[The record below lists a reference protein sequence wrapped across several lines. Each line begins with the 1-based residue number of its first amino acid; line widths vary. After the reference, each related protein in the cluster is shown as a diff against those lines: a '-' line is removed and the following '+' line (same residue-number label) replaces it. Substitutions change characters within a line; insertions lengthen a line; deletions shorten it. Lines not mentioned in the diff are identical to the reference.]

1 MAINQ
6 TQHPPTDGRP
16 VPEADE
22 RWSAA
27 EHRPAA
33 GTGAPQHPEEAPRRR
48 PTALEQAGGVRGLI
62 YSALPVLAFVIGNN
76 IGGLK
81 TAIIAAFAL
90 SVVIAAERLLRKESI
105 MPAVGGV
112 FGVAIAAGISWWT
125 GSAKD
130 YFLIGIWSNL
140 AAALVFGIS
149 VLARRPLA
157 GVLWNS
163 MTGKGTAWQEDPRSR
178 RDFSIATIVL
188 TVIFAARFAVQQYLY
203 EADEVGTLGTAKI
216 IMGYPL
222 LAVGLLAVAWAARA
236 SHRRLRAAEH

>member
-1 MAINQ
+1 MAIHQ
-6 TQHPPTDGRP
+6 TQQQLDDGRP
-16 VPEADE
+16 VPDPEGRGPVAGPHDG
-22 RWSAA
+22 
-27 EHRPAA
+27 A
-33 GTGAPQHPEEAPRRR
+33 GTGVRQHPEPDARQR
-48 PTALEQAGGVRGLI
+48 PTALEQAGGARGLI

-81 TAIIAAFAL
+81 TAIIAALAL
-90 SVVIAAERLLRKESI
+90 SVVIAAERLFRKESI

-157 GVLWNS
+157 GILWNS
-163 MTGKGTAWQEDPRSR
+163 MTGKGTAWQHDRRSR
-178 RDFSIATIVL
+178 RDFSIATLVL

-203 EADEVGTLGTAKI
+203 VADEVGTLGTAKI

-222 LAVGLLAVAWAARA
+222 LGVGLLAVAWAARA
-236 SHRRLRAAEH
+236 SHRRLNAEKR